1 MPIFPNPNKW
11 SIAAIGV
18 FLAILGRGT
27 AQAIVFTNEQAL
39 ANGQLAPGEYSGVV
53 SLNYLGQRFCTGS
66 LLPGGLHI
74 LTAAH
79 CLTEEGSSTFNSILT
94 KGTEVSFNLSAGRV
108 SRAVEDFFIFPEYKS
123 LLKGDDVAV
132 LKLAEAAPDEAEQYD
147 IYRDRDEIGRTFTKV
162 GYGNIG
168 TGDKGQIDPSNPFSS
183 SPNSPSLGYVGQN
196 QFDASGDEP
205 QLNPLDIIPDSQ
217 LFFDFDNGTS
227 ERNFF
232 NGDGLANLGL
242 GDKEVNLAEGD
253 SGGPSFIG
261 NLVAGISS
269 YGNTT
274 TTDIDSLNN
283 FSFGKTNFSFGEI
296 SSDVRVSSYADFID
310 AAVAGEVPS
319 ATSVPEPSLTL
330 GTFAL
335 GAWGASH
342 LLRRGKKQ
350 KSA

>member
-1 MPIFPNPNKW
+1 MPTFPNPNKW
-11 SIAAIGV
+11 SIAALGV
-18 FLAILGRGT
+18 FLAIMGRGT

-53 SLNYLGQRFCTGS
+53 SLNYLGQQFCTGS

-108 SRAVEDFFIFPEYKS
+108 SRAVEDFFIFPDYKD
-123 LLKGDDVAV
+123 LEKGDDVAV

-168 TGDKGQIDPSNPFSS
+168 TGDKGQIDPSNPSSS

-196 QFDASGDEP
+196 RFEALGEDADPNS
-205 QLNPLDIIPDSQ
+205 IPGSQ
-217 LFFDFDNGTS
+217 LLYDFDNDT
-227 ERNFF
+227 N
-232 NGDGLANLGL
+232 ANNVVFSNRLSDLGL
-242 GDKEVNLAEGD
+242 GDKEVNTADGD
-253 SGGPSFIG
+253 SGGPAFIG
-261 NLVAGISS
+261 NLVAGITS
-269 YGNTT
+269 YGARFSDPPLF
-274 TTDIDSLNN
+274 DIDSELNA
-283 FSFGKTNFSFGEI
+283 SFGEF
-296 SSDVRVSSYADFID
+296 SGDVRVSFYADFID

-335 GAWGASH
+335 GAWGASR
-342 LLRRGKKQ
+342 LLKRGKKQ

>member
-1 MPIFPNPNKW
+1 MPTFPNQNKW
-11 SIAAIGV
+11 SIAAIGI

-27 AQAIVFTNEQAL
+27 AQAIVFTNEQTL
-39 ANGQLAPGEYSGVV
+39 ADGQVAPGEYSGVV
-53 SLNYLGQRFCTGS
+53 SLNYFGQQFCTGS

-79 CLTEEGSSTFNSILT
+79 CLTEEGSSTFDSILT

-108 SRAVEDFFIFPEYKS
+108 SRAVEDFFIFPNYKD
-123 LLKGDDVAV
+123 LEKGDDVAV

-168 TGDKGQIDPSNPFSS
+168 TGAEGQFEGSNS
-183 SPNSPSLGYVGQN
+183 SPNLAYFGQN
-196 QFDASGDEP
+196 QFDASGEEP
-205 QLNPLDIIPDSQ
+205 QLALLDIIPDSQ

-232 NGDGLANLGL
+232 NVDGLANLGL

-335 GAWGASH
+335 GAWGASR
-342 LLRRGKKQ
+342 LLRRSKKQ